1 MLSCLVYRG
10 YIRLRLPSPISLK
23 QISPFP
29 PLLSPN
35 HPFPYLAMSRKMLI
49 RQRKRVTRSDIR
61 PAMMCGGMR
70 KDVHDTTT
78 KRPDGM

>member
-29 PLLSPN
+29 LVISQPL
-35 HPFPYLAMSRKMLI
+35 FPYLAMSRKMLI

-78 KRPDGM
+78 KSPDGM